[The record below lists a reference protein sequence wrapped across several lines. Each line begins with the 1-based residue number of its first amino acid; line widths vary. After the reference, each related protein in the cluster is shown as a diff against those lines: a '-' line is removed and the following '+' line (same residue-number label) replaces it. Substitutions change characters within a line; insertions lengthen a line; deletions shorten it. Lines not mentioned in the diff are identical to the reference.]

1 MIEWTDQATR
11 QLDLAH
17 HYIALSNSEEI
28 ASRITM
34 QIVSA
39 VQQLEAFPMSGR
51 AGRVPGTREL
61 VIAGAVLIGNALLGQ
76 HRHREHALHR
86 RLHYPED
93 AHRDPRPLSRGAT
106 VAQGILASDVR
117 QNRERISRTK
127 RVRTAC
133 QI

>member
-28 ASRITM
+28 ASRITI

-51 AGRVPGTREL
+51 AGQVPGTREL
-61 VIAGAVLIGNALLGQ
+61 VIANTPFIAAYVIHKA
-76 HRHREHALHR
+76 RI
-86 RLHYPED
+86 
-93 AHRDPRPLSRGAT
+93 
-106 VAQGILASDVR
+106 VILAVYHGA
-117 QNRERISRTK
+117 QQWPQ
-127 RVRTAC
+127 VF
-133 QI
+133 